1 VRRKAALRQFAMP
14 FSPRAAAAI
23 VTLAIVG
30 CGHVAPGR
38 FVADRVPDRDPGPA
52 PAAVADA
59 PPRPPAAAAPSTTP
73 PPPEPRS
80 LDDLLERALAQDPE
94 ARAAFHD
101 ARSAAASAGSRR
113 SEWYPQLDAAAD
125 IGRSSVGGGA
135 RTRAGVSASLSW
147 LLLDLGARG
156 ASIDQADQ
164 LLLAARFARRA
175 SILDLV
181 LQVEETY
188 YLYLGARALVA
199 AQQSAVKQADTVLA
213 AAEDRRRAGLAT
225 IADVL
230 QARTA
235 QSQARLRL
243 QELEGQALAFRG
255 ALATLA
261 GLPPTAALEVGELP
275 RQLAHEEAEPEVER
289 LLSEAAAR
297 NPDLGRARALSGA
310 ADASA
315 RFAARAGLPTLS
327 FGSAFGRGWTL
338 RPDDGADTTWTLGFT
353 LRFPIFEGFRTVY
366 DTIAARESAAATRAR
381 EEATGRQVF
390 LDVWTSH
397 QALRTAGLRL
407 ETSRVLVE
415 DATLSAEVAA
425 ARYKEGVGSILD
437 LLTARAALEN
447 ARAEDVRARA
457 DWLVSFARLARTTGR
472 LDPTMIKTTGD
483 AR

>member
-1 VRRKAALRQFAMP
+1 MP
-14 FSPRAAAAI
+14 FTPRAAATI
-23 VTLAIVG
+23 VALATLG

-38 FVADRVPDRDPGPA
+38 FVAGRVPDGDPGPA
-52 PAAVADA
+52 PVAE
-59 PPRPPAAAAPSTTP
+59 AAAPAAPAEP
-73 PPPEPRS
+73 PPPSEPRS
-80 LDDLLERALAQDPE
+80 LDELLERALAQDPE
-94 ARAAFHD
+94 ARAAWHD
-101 ARSAAASAGSRR
+101 ARAAAAAAGSRR
-113 SEWYPQLDAAAD
+113 SAWYPTIDAAAD
-125 IGRSSVGGGA
+125 VGRSSAGAGA
-135 RTRAGVSASLSW
+135 RTTAGVSASLSW

-175 SILDLV
+175 AILDLV
-181 LQVEETY
+181 LQVQETY
-188 YLYLGARALVA
+188 YQFLGARALAA
-199 AQQSAVKQADTVLA
+199 AQDSALKQADTALA
-213 AAEDRRRAGLAT
+213 AAEDRRRAGVAT

-243 QELEGQALAFRG
+243 QEAEGQALAFRG

-275 RQLAHEEAEPEVER
+275 RELAREEAEPEVER
-289 LLSEAAAR
+289 LLAAAAAR
-297 NPDLGRARALSGA
+297 NPDLARARSLSAA

-315 RFAARAGLPTLS
+315 RVAARSGLPTLS
-327 FGSAFGRGWTL
+327 FGSGVGRGWTL
-338 RPDDGADTTWTLGFT
+338 RPDDGGADTTWTLGFT
-353 LRFPIFEGFRTVY
+353 VRFPVFEGFRTVY
-366 DTIAARESAAATRAR
+366 DTIAARENAAATHQRA
-381 EEATGRQVF
+381 EATGRQVF

-407 ETSRVLVE
+407 ETSRDLVE
-415 DATLSAEVAA
+415 AATQSAEVAA

-437 LLTARAALEN
+437 LLTAQAALEN

-472 LDPTMIKTTGD
+472 LDPTTSTGE

>member
-1 VRRKAALRQFAMP
+1 MP

-23 VTLAIVG
+23 VALATVG

-38 FVADRVPDRDPGPA
+38 FVADRVPARDPGPA

-59 PPRPPAAAAPSTTP
+59 PPPPPAAGAPSTPP

-125 IGRSSVGGGA
+125 VGQSSVGGGA

-181 LQVEETY
+181 LQVQETY
-188 YLYLGARALVA
+188 YQYLGARALVA
-199 AQQSAVKQADTVLA
+199 AQESAVKQADTVLA

-235 QSQARLRL
+235 QSRARLQL

-261 GLPPTAALEVGELP
+261 GMPPTAALEVGELP
-275 RQLAHEEAEPEVER
+275 RQLAHDEAEPEVER

-315 RFAARAGLPTLS
+315 RFAARSGLPTLS
-327 FGSAFGRGWTL
+327 FGSAFGQGWTI
-338 RPDDGADTTWTLGFT
+338 RPNDGGTDTTWTLGFT

-390 LDVWTSH
+390 LDVWTTH